1 MCTERNVFLAYSFL
15 YTLFTHITTKYT
27 KSRWYTFHMK
37 IPENI
42 KDILVAGSYI
52 SDEDVKRADA
62 LVKAGGVTF
71 VDALLRDGVAS
82 PDIIGQA
89 VAESYKV
96 PYSDL
101 NSSAI
106 TADQVRKIP
115 EEQAKSLRAV
125 LFTDGEKEVVVTTDD
140 PSKKE
145 LQGELKKIF
154 PGKKIS
160 ITYSLTED
168 IDSMFVHYEKPLDTR
183 FQKIIEEGGGRVAPE
198 ILEEIFDDAITYK
211 ASDIHFEPQAT
222 IVIIRFRV
230 DGVLHEAGRLL
241 KEYYENVL
249 NRIKV
254 KSALRID
261 EHYAAQDGSLH
272 YEHNGIAVDMR
283 TSIIPIV
290 EGEKVVLRVLG
301 SYVQGLTFNDLGLNQ
316 TNQQLLREA
325 ADKPFGM
332 ILVVGPTGSGKTTTL
347 YSLLKMLNTPD
358 TNITT
363 IEDPVEYKV
372 QGLNQIQVT
381 QATGLTFARGLRAI
395 VRQDPDII
403 LVGEIRDLETAE
415 ISVNAA
421 LTGHMLLSTFHA
433 NDAATAVPRLLD
445 MGIEPFLLSSTM
457 NLIIAQRLVRKICE
471 HCKHS
476 VIKTPSD
483 FDTPQLKDVAKYF
496 KDSMTLY
503 EGKKCEAC
511 GFTGY
516 KGRTSIY
523 ELIKITPN
531 LQELLVKRPSAQQIW
546 TLARK
551 EGGRSVFEDG
561 VDKVKNGLT
570 TIEELIRVAPPPDL
584 LLQEDESTVSEK
596 KMIQSKNSSKQKRT

>member
-1 MCTERNVFLAYSFL
+1 
-15 YTLFTHITTKYT
+15 
-27 KSRWYTFHMK
+27 MK
-37 IPENI
+37 VENKNI
-42 KDILVAGSYI
+42 KDLLIAGNYI
-52 SDEDVKRADA
+52 SAEDAK
-62 LVKAGGVTF
+62 KAEDLAKKNEVTF
-71 VDALLRDGVAS
+71 VDALLRDGVVNN
-82 PDIIGQA
+82 DIIGQA
-89 VAESYKV
+89 IAESFKV

-101 NSSAI
+101 NSAAI
-106 TADQVRKIP
+106 TPEQVRKIP
-115 EEQAKSLRAV
+115 EEVAKKLRVV
-125 LFTDGEKEVVVTTDD
+125 LFTDSEKDVVIATDNPTTEGLEKELKSIFTN
-140 PSKKE
+140 KK
-145 LQGELKKIF
+145 LT
-154 PGKKIS
+154 
-160 ITYSLTED
+160 ITYSLSED
-168 IDSMFVHYEKPLDTR
+168 IDSFFIHYEKPLDTR
-183 FQKIIEEGGGRVAPE
+183 FSKIIAESARVAPE
-198 ILEEIFDDAITYK
+198 ILEEIFDDAIVYK

-222 IVIIRFRV
+222 VVLIRFRV
-230 DGVLHEAGRLL
+230 DGVLHEAGRLP

-272 YEHNGIAVDMR
+272 YEHKNIAVDMR

-301 SYVQGLTFNDLGLNQ
+301 SYVQGLTFNDLGLTHENQ
-316 TNQQLLREA
+316 ALLHEA
-325 ADKPFGM
+325 AEKPFGM

-347 YSLLKMLNTPD
+347 YSLLKLLNTPD

-372 QGLNQIQVT
+372 QGLNQIQVN
-381 QATGLTFARGLRAI
+381 QATGLTFVRGLRSV

-421 LTGHMLLSTFHA
+421 LTGHLLLSTFHA

-457 NLIIAQRLVRKICE
+457 NIIIAQRLVRKICD
-471 HCKHS
+471 HCKVS
-476 VIKTPSD
+476 VLKKEED
-483 FDTPQLKDVAKYF
+483 FNTPQLKDVKKF
-496 KDSMTLY
+496 MPIKNLTLY

-523 ELIKITPN
+523 EVIKITPT
-531 LQELLVKRPSAQQIW
+531 LQELLVKRPSAQEIW
-546 TLARK
+546 KLARK
-551 EGGRSVFEDG
+551 EGARSVFEDG
-561 VDKVKNGLT
+561 LLKVMSGMT
-570 TIEELIRVAPPPDL
+570 TIEELVRIAPPPDL
-584 LLQEDESTVSEK
+584 IVEKDEVKSKRSEGVAK
-596 KMIQSKNSSKQKRT
+596 KSK

>member
-1 MCTERNVFLAYSFL
+1 
-15 YTLFTHITTKYT
+15 
-27 KSRWYTFHMK
+27 MK

-62 LVKAGGVTF
+62 LVKAGGVSF

-115 EEQAKSLRAV
+115 EEQAKSLRVV
-125 LFTDGEKEVVVTTDD
+125 LFVDGEKEVVVTTDD

-145 LQGELKKIF
+145 LAGELKKIF
-154 PGKKIS
+154 PGKKIN

-261 EHYAAQDGSLH
+261 EHYSAQDGSLH

-316 TNQQLLREA
+316 KNQQLLREA

-372 QGLNQIQVT
+372 QGLNQIQVNL
-381 QATGLTFARGLRAI
+381 ATSLTFARGLRAI

-476 VIKTPSD
+476 VIKTLAD
-483 FDTPQLKDVAKYF
+483 FDTPQLKGVAKYF
-496 KDSMTLY
+496 KDNMTLY

-523 ELIKITPN
+523 ELIKITPD

-570 TIEELIRVAPPPDL
+570 TVEELIRVAPPPDM
-584 LLQEDESTVSEK
+584 LLQEDESALQEK
-596 KMIQSKNSSKQKRT
+596 KATQSKGVSKQKKT

>member
-1 MCTERNVFLAYSFL
+1 
-15 YTLFTHITTKYT
+15 
-27 KSRWYTFHMK
+27 MK
-37 IPENI
+37 IVNDNI
-42 KDILVAGSYI
+42 KEILIAGSYI

-71 VDALLRDGVAS
+71 IDALLRDGVVNN
-82 PDIIGQA
+82 DIIGQA
-89 VAESYKV
+89 IAESYKV

-101 NSSAI
+101 NSAAI
-106 TADQVRKIP
+106 TPDQIRKIP
-115 EEQAKSLRAV
+115 EDVAKKIRVV
-125 LFTDGEKEVVVTTDD
+125 LFIDGEEEVTVTTDN
-140 PSKKE
+140 PLAEGIEKE
-145 LQGELKKIF
+145 LKTVFPTKKIH
-154 PGKKIS
+154 
-160 ITYSLTED
+160 ITYSLPED
-168 IDSMFVHYEKPLDTR
+168 IESMFIHYEKPLDTR
-183 FQKIIEEGGGRVAPE
+183 FSKIIEESDRVAPE

-211 ASDIHFEPQAT
+211 ASDIHFEPQAVT
-222 IVIIRFRV
+222 VLIRFRV
-230 DGVLHEAGRLL
+230 DGVLHEAGRLP

-272 YEHNGIAVDMR
+272 YEHKGIAVDMR

-301 SYVQGLTFNDLGLNQ
+301 SYVQGLTFNDLGLTQKNQ
-316 TNQQLLREA
+316 ELLREA
-325 ADKPFGM
+325 SEKPFGM

-347 YSLLKMLNTPD
+347 YSLLKMMNTPD

-372 QGLNQIQVT
+372 QGLNQIQVNL
-381 QATGLTFARGLRAI
+381 ATGLTFVRGLRSV

-421 LTGHMLLSTFHA
+421 LTGHLLLSTFHA

-457 NLIIAQRLVRKICE
+457 NLIIAQRLVRKICD

-476 VIKTPSD
+476 VVKNPSD
-483 FDTPQLKDVAKYF
+483 FDTPQLKGVAKF
-496 KDSMTLY
+496 LPGKNLTLY

-523 ELIKITPN
+523 EVIKITPT
-531 LQELLVKRPSAQQIW
+531 LQELLVKRPSAQEIW
-546 TLARK
+546 ILARK
-551 EGGRSVFEDG
+551 EGARSVFEDG
-561 VDKVKNGLT
+561 IEKVKSGLT
-570 TIEELIRVAPPPDL
+570 TIEELVRIAPPPDFL
-584 LLQEDESTVSEK
+584 IDSQIEKTVSVK
-596 KMIQSKNSSKQKRT
+596 KVTKKVVKK

>member
-1 MCTERNVFLAYSFL
+1 
-15 YTLFTHITTKYT
+15 
-27 KSRWYTFHMK
+27 MK
-37 IPENI
+37 IEIENI
-42 KDILVAGSYI
+42 KEVLVAGSYI
-52 SDEDVKRADA
+52 SDEDIKNAEA

-71 VDALLRDGVAS
+71 IDALLRNGVVNN
-82 PDIIGQA
+82 DIVGQA
-89 VAESYKV
+89 IAESYKV

-101 NSSAI
+101 NSAAI
-106 TADQVRKIP
+106 TPDQVRKIP
-115 EEQAKSLRAV
+115 EEAAKKLRVV
-125 LFTDGEKEVVVTTDD
+125 LFTEDEKELTVTTDN
-140 PSKKE
+140 PTTAGLE
-145 LQGELKKIF
+145 GEIEKIF
-154 PGKKIS
+154 PGKKIK
-160 ITYSLTED
+160 ITYSLAED
-168 IDSMFVHYEKPLDTR
+168 IESMFIHYEKPLDTR
-183 FQKIIEEGGGRVAPE
+183 FSKIIEESERVAPE

-211 ASDIHFEPQAT
+211 ASDIHFEPQAVT
-222 IVIIRFRV
+222 VLIRFRV
-230 DGVLHEAGRLL
+230 DGVLHEAGRLP

-272 YEHNGIAVDMR
+272 YEHKGIAVDMR

-301 SYVQGLTFNDLGLNQ
+301 SYVQGLTFNDLGLTQQNQ
-316 TNQQLLREA
+316 DLLREA
-325 ADKPFGM
+325 SEKPFGM

-372 QGLNQIQVT
+372 QGLNQIQVNL
-381 QATGLTFARGLRAI
+381 ATGLTFVRGLRSV

-421 LTGHMLLSTFHA
+421 LTGHLLLSTFHA

-457 NLIIAQRLVRKICE
+457 NIIIAQRLVRKICD

-476 VIKTPSD
+476 VVKNPSD
-483 FDTPQLKDVAKYF
+483 FDTPQLKGVAKYLPG
-496 KDSMTLY
+496 KDITLY

-523 ELIKITPN
+523 EVIRVTPT
-531 LQELLVKRPSAQQIW
+531 LQELLVKRPSAQEIW
-546 TLARK
+546 IQARK
-551 EGGRSVFEDG
+551 EGAKSVFEDG
-561 VDKVKNGLT
+561 IEKVKSGLT
-570 TIEELIRVAPPPDL
+570 TIEELVRIAPPPDL
-584 LLQEDESTVSEK
+584 ILREDDVKDKVTTSKSVSKAVK
-596 KMIQSKNSSKQKRT
+596 KNKK

>member
-1 MCTERNVFLAYSFL
+1 
-15 YTLFTHITTKYT
+15 
-27 KSRWYTFHMK
+27 MK
-37 IPENI
+37 IANENI

-52 SDEDVKRADA
+52 SDEDIKRADA

-71 VDALLRDGVAS
+71 VDALLRDGVVNN
-82 PDIIGQA
+82 DIVGQA
-89 VAESYKV
+89 IAESYKV

-101 NSSAI
+101 NSAAI
-106 TADQVRKIP
+106 TADQIRKIP
-115 EEQAKSLRAV
+115 EEVAKKLRVV
-125 LFTDGEKEVVVTTDD
+125 LFIDGDTDITVTTDN
-140 PSKKE
+140 PQAEGLEKE
-145 LQGELKKIF
+145 LKAVFPNKKIQ
-154 PGKKIS
+154 
-160 ITYSLTED
+160 ITYSLGED
-168 IDSMFVHYEKPLDTR
+168 IESMYIHYEKPLDTR
-183 FQKIIEEGGGRVAPE
+183 FSKIIEESERVAPE

-211 ASDIHFEPQAT
+211 ASDIHFEPQAVT
-222 IVIIRFRV
+222 VVIRFRV
-230 DGVLHEAGRLL
+230 DGVLHEAGRLP

-272 YEHNGIAVDMR
+272 YEHKGIAVDMR

-301 SYVQGLTFNDLGLNQ
+301 SYVQGLTFNDLGLTEKNQ
-316 TNQQLLREA
+316 NLLREA

-372 QGLNQIQVT
+372 QGLNQIQVNM
-381 QATGLTFARGLRAI
+381 ATGLTFARGLRAV

-433 NDAATAVPRLLD
+433 NDAATAVPRMLD

-457 NLIIAQRLVRKICE
+457 NLIIAQRLLRKICD

-476 VIKTPSD
+476 VVKTPAD
-483 FDTPQLKDVAKYF
+483 FNTPQLKGVAKYF
-496 KDSMTLY
+496 EGKSITLY

-531 LQELLVKRPSAQQIW
+531 LQELLVKRPSAQEIW
-546 TLARK
+546 ALARK
-551 EGGRSVFEDG
+551 EGARSVFEDG
-561 VDKVKNGLT
+561 VDKVKSGLT
-570 TIEELIRVAPPPDL
+570 TVEELIRIAPPPDM
-584 LLQEDESTVSEK
+584 LLQEKGVIETVKEK
-596 KMIQSKNSSKQKRT
+596 AVTKKPKSKKK

>member
-1 MCTERNVFLAYSFL
+1 
-15 YTLFTHITTKYT
+15 
-27 KSRWYTFHMK
+27 MK
-37 IPENI
+37 IDTKNI
-42 KDILVAGSYI
+42 KEILIAGSYI
-52 SDEDVKRADA
+52 SDEDIKRADE
-62 LVKAGGVTF
+62 LVKNGNTTF
-71 VDALLRDGVAS
+71 LDALLRDGIVNN
-82 PDIIGQA
+82 DIVGQA
-89 VAESYKV
+89 IAESYKV

-101 NSSAI
+101 NSAAI
-106 TADQVRKIP
+106 TPDQIRKIP
-115 EEQAKSLRAV
+115 EEVAKKLRVV
-125 LFTDGEKEVVVTTDD
+125 LFVDDEKEVVVTTDN
-140 PSKKE
+140 PVTEGLEK
-145 LQGELKKIF
+145 ELKKVF
-154 PGKKIS
+154 PGQKIK
-160 ITYSLTED
+160 ITYSLPED
-168 IDSMFVHYEKPLDTR
+168 IESMFIHYEKPLDTR
-183 FQKIIEEGGGRVAPE
+183 FSKIIEESDRVAPE

-211 ASDIHFEPQAT
+211 ASDIHFEPQAVT
-222 IVIIRFRV
+222 VVIRFRV
-230 DGVLHEAGRLL
+230 DGVLHEAGRLP

-272 YEHNGIAVDMR
+272 YEHKGIAVDMR

-301 SYVQGLTFNDLGLNQ
+301 SYVQGLTFNDLGLTEKNQ
-316 TNQQLLREA
+316 ALLREA

-372 QGLNQIQVT
+372 QGLNQIQVNMI
-381 QATGLTFARGLRAI
+381 TGLTFARGLRAI

-457 NLIIAQRLVRKICE
+457 NLIIAQRLVRKICD

-476 VIKTPSD
+476 VVKSAVD
-483 FDTPQLKDVAKYF
+483 FDTPQLKGVAKYF
-496 KDSMTLY
+496 NNGKNITLY

-523 ELIKITPN
+523 EVIKITPN
-531 LQELLVKRPSAQQIW
+531 LQELLVKRPSAQEIW

-551 EGGRSVFEDG
+551 EGSRSVFEDG
-561 VDKVKNGLT
+561 VDKVKSGLT
-570 TIEELIRVAPPPDL
+570 TVEELVRIAPPPDML
-584 LLQEDESTVSEK
+584 LDESTQSDNIEKVAKRKVSK
-596 KMIQSKNSSKQKRT
+596 KK

>member
-1 MCTERNVFLAYSFL
+1 
-15 YTLFTHITTKYT
+15 
-27 KSRWYTFHMK
+27 MK

-62 LVKAGGVTF
+62 LVKAGGVSF

-584 LLQEDESTVSEK
+584 LLQEDESTISEK
-596 KMIQSKNSSKQKRT
+596 KMIQSKRSSKQKRT

>member
-1 MCTERNVFLAYSFL
+1 
-15 YTLFTHITTKYT
+15 
-27 KSRWYTFHMK
+27 MK
-37 IPENI
+37 IDNKNI
-42 KDILVAGSYI
+42 KEILVAGSYI
-52 SDEDVKRADA
+52 SDEDVKKADA

-71 VDALLRDGVAS
+71 VDALLRDGVVNN
-82 PDIIGQA
+82 DIVGQA
-89 VAESYKV
+89 IAESYKV

-101 NSSAI
+101 NSAAI

-115 EEQAKSLRAV
+115 EETAKKLRVV
-125 LFTDGEKEVVVTTDD
+125 LFIDGEKEITVTTDN
-140 PSKKE
+140 PTTEGLEKE
-145 LQGELKKIF
+145 MKTLF
-154 PGKKIS
+154 TGKKIN
-160 ITYSLTED
+160 ITYSLAED
-168 IDSMFVHYEKPLDTR
+168 IESMFINYEKPLDTR
-183 FQKIIEEGGGRVAPE
+183 FSKIIEESERVAPE

-211 ASDIHFEPQAT
+211 ASDIHFEPQAVT
-222 IVIIRFRV
+222 VVIRFRV
-230 DGVLHEAGRLL
+230 DGVLHEAGRLP

-272 YEHNGIAVDMR
+272 YEHKGVAVDMR
-283 TSIIPIV
+283 TSVIPIV

-301 SYVQGLTFNDLGLNQ
+301 SYVQGLTFNDLGLTQKNQ
-316 TNQQLLREA
+316 ELLREA

-372 QGLNQIQVT
+372 QGLNQIQVNMI
-381 QATGLTFARGLRAI
+381 TGLTFARGLRAI

-457 NLIIAQRLVRKICE
+457 NLIIAQRLVRKICD

-476 VIKTPSD
+476 VVKTSAD
-483 FDTPQLKDVAKYF
+483 FDTPQLKGVAKYF
-496 KDSMTLY
+496 NNGKSITLY

-523 ELIKITPN
+523 EVIKITPN
-531 LQELLVKRPSAQQIW
+531 LQELLVKRPSAQEIW
-546 TLARK
+546 ILARK
-551 EGGRSVFEDG
+551 EGSRSVFEDG
-561 VDKVKNGLT
+561 VDKVKSGLT
-570 TIEELIRVAPPPDL
+570 TVEELVRIAPPPDM
-584 LLQEDESTVSEK
+584 LLQENTKTDTKEMK
-596 KMIQSKNSSKQKRT
+596 QSKKVSKKK

>member
-1 MCTERNVFLAYSFL
+1 
-15 YTLFTHITTKYT
+15 
-27 KSRWYTFHMK
+27 MK
-37 IPENI
+37 IDTKNI
-42 KDILVAGSYI
+42 KEILIAGSYI
-52 SDEDVKRADA
+52 SDEDIKRADE
-62 LVKAGGVTF
+62 LVKNGNTTF
-71 VDALLRDGVAS
+71 LDALLRDGIVNN
-82 PDIIGQA
+82 DIVGQA
-89 VAESYKV
+89 IAESYKV

-101 NSSAI
+101 NSAAI
-106 TADQVRKIP
+106 TPDQIRKIP
-115 EEQAKSLRAV
+115 EEVAKKLRVV
-125 LFTDGEKEVVVTTDD
+125 LFVDDEKEVVVTTDN
-140 PSKKE
+140 PVTEGLEK
-145 LQGELKKIF
+145 ELKKVF
-154 PGKKIS
+154 PDQKIK
-160 ITYSLTED
+160 ITYSLPED
-168 IDSMFVHYEKPLDTR
+168 IESMFIHYEKPLDTR
-183 FQKIIEEGGGRVAPE
+183 FSKIIEESDRVAPE

-211 ASDIHFEPQAT
+211 ASDIHFEPQAVT
-222 IVIIRFRV
+222 VVIRFRV
-230 DGVLHEAGRLL
+230 DGVLHEAGRLP

-272 YEHNGIAVDMR
+272 YEHKGIAVDMR

-301 SYVQGLTFNDLGLNQ
+301 SYVQGLTFNDLGLTEKNQ
-316 TNQQLLREA
+316 ALLREA

-372 QGLNQIQVT
+372 QGLNQIQVNMI
-381 QATGLTFARGLRAI
+381 TGLTFARGLRAI

-457 NLIIAQRLVRKICE
+457 NLIIAQRLVRKICD

-476 VIKTPSD
+476 VVKSAVD
-483 FDTPQLKDVAKYF
+483 FDTPQLKGVAKYF
-496 KDSMTLY
+496 NNGKNITLY

-523 ELIKITPN
+523 EVIKITPN
-531 LQELLVKRPSAQQIW
+531 LQELLVKRPSAQEIW

-551 EGGRSVFEDG
+551 EGSRSVFEDG
-561 VDKVKNGLT
+561 VDKVKSGLT
-570 TIEELIRVAPPPDL
+570 TVEELVRIAPPPDML
-584 LLQEDESTVSEK
+584 LEESTQSDNIEKVAKKKVSK
-596 KMIQSKNSSKQKRT
+596 KK

>member
-1 MCTERNVFLAYSFL
+1 
-15 YTLFTHITTKYT
+15 
-27 KSRWYTFHMK
+27 MK
-37 IPENI
+37 IVNENI
-42 KDILVAGSYI
+42 KDILIAGSYI

-71 VDALLRDGVAS
+71 VDALLRDGVVNN
-82 PDIIGQA
+82 DIIGQA
-89 VAESYKV
+89 IAESYKV

-101 NSSAI
+101 NSAAI
-106 TADQVRKIP
+106 TPDQIRKIP
-115 EEQAKSLRAV
+115 EDIAKKLRVV
-125 LFTDGEKEVVVTTDD
+125 LFIDGEKDVTVTTDN
-140 PSKKE
+140 PTLEGIQKE
-145 LQGELKKIF
+145 LESVF
-154 PGKKIS
+154 PGKKIQ
-160 ITYSLTED
+160 ITYSLPED
-168 IDSMFVHYEKPLDTR
+168 IESMYIHYEKPLDTR
-183 FQKIIEEGGGRVAPE
+183 FSKIIEESDRVAPE

-211 ASDIHFEPQAT
+211 ASDIHFEPQAVT
-222 IVIIRFRV
+222 VLIRFRV
-230 DGVLHEAGRLL
+230 DGVLHEAGRLP

-261 EHYAAQDGSLH
+261 EHFAAQDGSLH
-272 YEHNGIAVDMR
+272 YEHKGIAVDMR

-301 SYVQGLTFNDLGLNQ
+301 SYVQGLTFNDLGLTQKNQ
-316 TNQQLLREA
+316 ELLREA
-325 ADKPFGM
+325 SEKPFGM

-347 YSLLKMLNTPD
+347 YSLLKMMNTPD

-372 QGLNQIQVT
+372 QGLNQIQVNL
-381 QATGLTFARGLRAI
+381 ATGLTFVRGLRSV

-421 LTGHMLLSTFHA
+421 LTGHLLLSTFHA

-457 NLIIAQRLVRKICE
+457 NLIIAQRLVRKICD

-476 VIKTPSD
+476 VIKNPSD
-483 FDTPQLKDVAKYF
+483 FDTPQLKGVAKF
-496 KDSMTLY
+496 LPGKNLTLY

-523 ELIKITPN
+523 EVIKITPT
-531 LQELLVKRPSAQQIW
+531 LQELLVKRPSAQEIW

-551 EGGRSVFEDG
+551 EGARSVFEDG
-561 VDKVKNGLT
+561 VEKVKSGLT
-570 TIEELIRVAPPPDL
+570 TIEELVRIAPPPDFL
-584 LLQEDESTVSEK
+584 IDSGMEKVSTAVTK
-596 KMIQSKNSSKQKRT
+596 KVVKKVVKK

>member
-1 MCTERNVFLAYSFL
+1 
-15 YTLFTHITTKYT
+15 
-27 KSRWYTFHMK
+27 MK
-37 IPENI
+37 VVNENI
-42 KDILVAGSYI
+42 KEILVAGNYI

-62 LVKAGGVTF
+62 LVAAGGVSF
-71 VDALLRDGVAS
+71 VDALLRDGVVS
-82 PDIIGQA
+82 NDIVGQA
-89 VAESYKV
+89 LAESYKV

-101 NSSAI
+101 NSAAI

-115 EEQAKSLRAV
+115 EEQAKSLRVV

-145 LQGELKKIF
+145 LEGELKKTF
-154 PGKKIS
+154 PNKKIQ

-211 ASDIHFEPQAT
+211 ASDIHFEPQAVT
-222 IVIIRFRV
+222 VIIRFRV
-230 DGVLHEAGRLL
+230 DGVLHEAGRLP

-261 EHYAAQDGSLH
+261 EHFAAQDGSLH
-272 YEHNGIAVDMR
+272 YEHKGIAVDMR

-316 TNQQLLREA
+316 KNQELLREA

-372 QGLNQIQVT
+372 QGLNQIQVNL
-381 QATGLTFARGLRAI
+381 ATGLTFARGLRAI

-457 NLIIAQRLVRKICE
+457 NLIIAQRLVRKICD

-476 VIKTPSD
+476 VIKTSAD
-483 FDTPQLKDVAKYF
+483 FDTPQLKGVEKYF
-496 KDSMTLY
+496 KDNMTLY

-523 ELIKITPN
+523 ELIKVTPT
-531 LQELLVKRPSAQQIW
+531 LQDLLVKRPSAQEIW
-546 TLARK
+546 VLARK
-551 EGGRSVFEDG
+551 EGARSVFEDG
-561 VDKVKNGLT
+561 LDKVKSGLT
-570 TIEELIRVAPPPDL
+570 TIEELIRIAPPPDM
-584 LLQEDESTVSEK
+584 LLQENATSPVEK
-596 KMIQSKNSSKQKRT
+596 NTSKSKATSNKNKK